1 MTYEQTL
8 QYLYEKTPLYQHI
21 GNKAYKPGLDNI
33 QQLDTH
39 FEHPHTA
46 FKTIHVGGT
55 NGKGSVSHSLAA
67 VLQSNGYKV
76 GLYTSPHLQDF
87 AERIRVNGEKISK
100 NYIIDFVSNSQKY
113 IEQMSLSFFE
123 LTTMMAFCYFK
134 EQKVDY
140 AIIEVGLG
148 GRLDSTNIITPIAS
162 VITNISFDHTYLLG
176 NTLKEIATEKAGII
190 KQNTPI
196 IIGEKQEE
204 TNAVFKNKAKEMNAP
219 IFFAEEMYQL
229 SQLKEDPEHTVYSI
243 DNFGT
248 IACQLRGWC
257 QQKNTITILS
267 AIQVLQHMCK
277 IVISEKAIHHGLAN
291 VTSLTGLL
299 GRWQVM
305 QYHPTMIADTAHN
318 EAGLKWIIKQLT
330 AMTYER
336 LHIVLG
342 LADDKDTD
350 KILNL
355 LPKEATY
362 YFTQASIKRALPASV
377 LQQEGKKLGLQGSC
391 YNSVMEAKKAALK
404 DANDKDVI
412 YIGGS
417 TFVVAEA
424 I

>member
-33 QQLDTH
+33 KQLDTH

-123 LTTMMAFCYFK
+123 LTTMMALCYFK

-219 IFFAEEMYQL
+219 IFFAEEIYQL
-229 SQLKEDPEHTVYSI
+229 SQLKEEAEHTVYSI
-243 DNFGT
+243 DNFGKLPLCLKQYQPLT
-248 IACQLRGWC
+248 QPQVVILFFQLW
-257 QQKNTITILS
+257 
-267 AIQVLQHMCK
+267 
-277 IVISEKAIHHGLAN
+277 
-291 VTSLTGLL
+291 
-299 GRWQVM
+299 
-305 QYHPTMIADTAHN
+305 
-318 EAGLKWIIKQLT
+318 
-330 AMTYER
+330 
-336 LHIVLG
+336 
-342 LADDKDTD
+342 
-350 KILNL
+350 
-355 LPKEATY
+355 
-362 YFTQASIKRALPASV
+362 
-377 LQQEGKKLGLQGSC
+377 
-391 YNSVMEAKKAALK
+391 
-404 DANDKDVI
+404 
-412 YIGGS
+412 
-417 TFVVAEA
+417 
-424 I
+424 

>member
-1 MTYEQTL
+1 MTYEETL

-33 QQLDTH
+33 QQLDAS
-39 FEHPHTA
+39 FGHPHTA
-46 FKTIHVGGT
+46 YKTIHVGGT

-67 VLQSNGYKV
+67 VLQSCGYKV

-87 AERIRVNGEKISK
+87 AERIRVNGAKIAQK
-100 NYIIDFVSNSQKY
+100 YVIDFVTKSQPH
-113 IEQMSLSFFE
+113 IEHMSLSFFE
-123 LTTMMAFCYFK
+123 LTTMMALCYFK
-134 EQKVDY
+134 DEQVDI

-190 KQNTPI
+190 KKQIPI
-196 IIGEKQEE
+196 IIGEKLLD
-204 TNAVFKNKAKEMNAP
+204 TKDVFTTKASEMDAP
-219 IFFAEEMYQL
+219 LFFAEEMFQL
-229 SQLKEDPEHTVYSI
+229 SLATEEAYHTVYTI

-248 IACQLRGWC
+248 IACELRGWC
-257 QQKNTITILS
+257 QQKNTITILC
-267 AIQVLQHMCK
+267 AIRVIQRLCN
-277 IVISEKAIHHGLAN
+277 IVISEEAIHNGLAN

-299 GRWQVM
+299 GRWQIV
-305 QYHPTMIADTAHN
+305 QKKPIIIADTAHN
-318 EAGLKWIIKQLT
+318 EAGLEFIVKQL
-330 AMTYER
+330 ASLQYER

-342 LADDKDTD
+342 MADDKDTK
-350 KILNL
+350 KILSL
-355 LPKEATY
+355 LPKDARY
-362 YFTQASIKRALPASV
+362 YFTQASIKRALPSDA
-377 LQQEGKKLGLQGSC
+377 LQQEGKKFGLEGTC
-391 YNSVMEAKKAALK
+391 YRTVIDAKNAAMK
-404 DANDKDVI
+404 NANDKDVI